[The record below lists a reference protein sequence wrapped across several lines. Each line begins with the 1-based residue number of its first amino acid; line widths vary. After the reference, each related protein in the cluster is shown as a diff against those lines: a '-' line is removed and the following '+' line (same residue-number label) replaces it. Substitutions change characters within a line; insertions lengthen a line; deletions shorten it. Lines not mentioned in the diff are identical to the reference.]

1 MKFSFRQILASA
13 AGAVIAA
20 LIASSFG
27 VTGTIVGVAIGSMAA
42 TLGTALVSQSLERGQ
57 KVVKQAVVRV
67 PEGPTSTLLRRMGG
81 TGAAGGATSSVD
93 RGPTETEPEPTE
105 VAGVVGEDGTDME
118 PAATSVDMDAT
129 ARVEAQAGEAGDDDA
144 PVTQPFETE
153 TVPLL
158 PTAVLEGAGVVG
170 VTGGAGVATTAASAG
185 EARERRFTWKAFA
198 GTAAFVFLL
207 ALGFV
212 TAIELI
218 ANRPSVFTP
227 SSPAS
232 PTTTTSTPSTTTPT
246 STNTTTSS
254 TTTSTTGPSSATTS
268 TTAPSTTTTTNNLK
282 STTTTTTTASTA
294 TTSTTSTTAGP

>member
-1 MKFSFRQILASA
+1 VKFSFRQILASA

-27 VTGTIVGVAIGSMAA
+27 VTGTIIGVAIGSMAA
-42 TLGTALVSQSLERGQ
+42 TLGTSLVSQSIERGQ

-67 PEGPTSTLLRRMGG
+67 PEGPTSTLLRRVGG
-81 TGAAGGATSSVD
+81 TGAAGAAMSSVD
-93 RGPTETEPEPTE
+93 RGPSEPEPTE
-105 VAGVVGEDGTDME
+105 VAGAVDEEATEMG
-118 PAATSVDMDAT
+118 PAAPVDAT
-129 ARVEAQAGEAGDDDA
+129 ESVPMTADIEDDA
-144 PVTQPFETE
+144 AVAESFEAE

-170 VTGGAGVATTAASAG
+170 VTGGTGVATTAPTDG

-198 GTAAFVFLL
+198 GTAAIVFVL

-227 SSPAS
+227 SSPAPS
-232 PTTTTSTPSTTTPT
+232 PPTTTTTSTPSTTTST
-246 STNTTTSS
+246 STSSATSS

-268 TTAPSTTTTTNNLK
+268 TTAPSTTTTTNLK
-282 STTTTTTTASTA
+282 STTTTTTTA
-294 TTSTTSTTAGP
+294 GP